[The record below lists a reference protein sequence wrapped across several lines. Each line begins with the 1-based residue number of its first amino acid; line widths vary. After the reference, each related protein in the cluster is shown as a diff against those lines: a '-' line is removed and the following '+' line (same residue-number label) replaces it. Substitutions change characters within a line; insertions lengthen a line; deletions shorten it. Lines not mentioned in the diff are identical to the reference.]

1 MALAEELLTTRET
14 TRETT
19 KEELPEDCTLLKL
32 LICFCFLLLG
42 EVLFGSFRFLVSLGG
57 CPLNKELSE
66 TRFGAKFF

>member
-1 MALAEELLTTRET
+1 MALAEELLT

-19 KEELPEDCTLLKL
+19 KEELPEDCTPLKL

-57 CPLNKELSE
+57 CLLNRELSE
-66 TRFGAKFF
+66 TNFGAKLL